1 MKRKLPHFR
10 FPGFK
15 ILDRYIL
22 GKFLSTY
29 FFAIAM
35 IIVVVVIFDYVEKI
49 DNFTETKAPLKAI
62 IFDYYLNFIPF
73 FINQFSGLFTF
84 IAVIFFTSKMAYQTE
99 IVAMLSGGMSFRRL
113 MWPYFLGAL
122 IIASLSLGLNL
133 WLIPVSQRSCVAFEN
148 QYIPRKARFQ
158 YDKNIYRQI
167 EPGTFAYIRNYSKE
181 SNQAS
186 FFSLEEY
193 ESGAMTASL
202 EAAEVR
208 FNPETKRWSARRY
221 TTRTFDSLG
230 VETFTQHRNLDTLI
244 NLDVN
249 ELGRTDQLIKT
260 MNIVELNQFLEQQRS
275 KGSDSIN
282 IIQVEQHARYA
293 YPVGTFILT
302 LIGVSLSSRKGAGR
316 HGTPH
321 RHRHCPLLLVYPL
334 HPLLRG
340 VCQERYAAALDR
352 CLDTEHTLPLYRCLS
367 LSQSTEI
374 MSPQL
379 EDIVRKVRSDE
390 RIAPAE
396 ALVLWHE
403 APLWLLG
410 ELAARRKERV
420 SGDKV
425 YFNRNFHIEPTNLCV
440 FNCNFCSYRRPKGSP
455 EAWDYSL
462 EEVERIARDH
472 AGQGV
477 TEVHIVGGVHP
488 EHDLY
493 YYVEMIRRVKAIL
506 PEATVKAFTAI
517 ELSYMIRK
525 AGLTIDEGL
534 RLLRSAGMEA
544 IPGGGA
550 EIFDEEL
557 RARICPDKGSTAEW
571 FEVHAAAHRLGIP
584 TNATIL
590 YGHIECVEHRI
601 DHLDRLRS
609 QQDLTGGFNAFIP
622 LKYRN
627 FGNRMSEIGE
637 VSVTEDLR
645 MLAISRIYLDNIPH
659 IKAYWVM
666 YGKATTELA
675 LAFGADDIDGTID
688 DTTKIYSMAGADD
701 QRPAMTTEEMRR
713 IVAAAGYRAV
723 ERDTFYREIG

>member
-1 MKRKLPHFR
+1 
-10 FPGFK
+10 
-15 ILDRYIL
+15 
-22 GKFLSTY
+22 
-29 FFAIAM
+29 
-35 IIVVVVIFDYVEKI
+35 
-49 DNFTETKAPLKAI
+49 
-62 IFDYYLNFIPF
+62 
-73 FINQFSGLFTF
+73 
-84 IAVIFFTSKMAYQTE
+84 
-99 IVAMLSGGMSFRRL
+99 
-113 MWPYFLGAL
+113 
-122 IIASLSLGLNL
+122 
-133 WLIPVSQRSCVAFEN
+133 
-148 QYIPRKARFQ
+148 
-158 YDKNIYRQI
+158 
-167 EPGTFAYIRNYSKE
+167 
-181 SNQAS
+181 
-186 FFSLEEY
+186 
-193 ESGAMTASL
+193 
-202 EAAEVR
+202 
-208 FNPETKRWSARRY
+208 
-221 TTRTFDSLG
+221 
-230 VETFTQHRNLDTLI
+230 
-244 NLDVN
+244 
-249 ELGRTDQLIKT
+249 
-260 MNIVELNQFLEQQRS
+260 
-275 KGSDSIN
+275 
-282 IIQVEQHARYA
+282 
-293 YPVGTFILT
+293 
-302 LIGVSLSSRKGAGR
+302 
-316 HGTPH
+316 
-321 RHRHCPLLLVYPL
+321 
-334 HPLLRG
+334 
-340 VCQERYAAALDR
+340 
-352 CLDTEHTLPLYRCLS
+352 
-367 LSQSTEI
+367 

-462 EEVERIARDH
+462 EEVARIARAH
-472 AGQGV
+472 AGRGV